1 MTFRKNDSGSID
13 LVNTGVML
21 VVLLVVLYI
30 GINIIDNVEEAT
42 AVDIGSA
49 ATGVFTTT
57 AGNMTD
63 GDMCNITAGG
73 VTYSFYFNSSAD
85 GSASDA
91 PSECISVG
99 EIAYPWNRSDKVH
112 TNLTAAIN
120 GNATLA
126 ALITAVNTTAATN
139 TTTITADA
147 RGAAANS
154 YGTTETGSLSSWAST
169 TMSGGVD
176 DDTFYTT
183 NVNLIAT
190 TDSSYAMAGIMPI
203 VMIAVAVLAGLLGI
217 LYLFRGR
224 D

>member
-1 MTFRKNDSGSID
+1 LNMTFRKNDSGSID
-13 LVNTGVML
+13 MVNTGVML

-49 ATGVFTTT
+49 ATAIWTTGAANVT
-57 AGNMTD
+57 TGEYV
-63 GDMCNITAGG
+63 NITAGG
-73 VTYSFYFNSSAD
+73 VTYAFEFNTTGTGVTAGFINVDVS
-85 GSASDA
+85 G
-91 PSECISVG
+91 G
-99 EIAYPWNRSDKVH
+99 WNTSGLVH

-120 GNATLA
+120 GNTTLA
-126 ALITAVNTTAATN
+126 ALITAVNTTTGAAN

-147 RGAAANS
+147 RGVAANS
-154 YGTTETGSLSSWAST
+154 YALVDGTSTGVWSPVSA
-169 TMSGGVD
+169 MSGGVD

-183 NVNLIAT
+183 NVALIAT